1 MSAAGGTPEAVTT
14 VEEKTE
20 RAHRWPQFLPRTN
33 AVLFMTHVSGR
44 RYDESNIEVVDLD
57 TQQRTVVH
65 QGGTYPRYIA
75 TGHLLFVRQSTLF
88 AAPFDVSRLQVTAPP
103 VPVLEGVG
111 ALSGGGHGVALY
123 SVSANGTL
131 AYLPMAPDG
140 ANPSAL
146 VFVDRKGSATPV
158 STDRANFLSPRFS
171 PDGTK
176 IAISRQLRGTQ
187 GSLPD
192 IWVYDAAS
200 GIGRPLTS
208 SPDAGL
214 SHPSGPAMA
223 SV

>member
-1 MSAAGGTPEAVTT
+1 
-14 VEEKTE
+14 
-20 RAHRWPQFLPRTN
+20 
-33 AVLFMTHVSGR
+33 MTHVSGR

-111 ALSGGGHGVALY
+111 ALYGGGTGVALY

-146 VFVDRKGSATPV
+146 VFVDRKGSPHPFPRTAPISCRLDSHPTARRSQSLVSCEGPKGRCRTSGCMTP
-158 STDRANFLSPRFS
+158 R
-171 PDGTK
+171 
-176 IAISRQLRGTQ
+176 
-187 GSLPD
+187 
-192 IWVYDAAS
+192 AAS
-200 GIGRPLTS
+200 VGPSLLPRIRT
-208 SPDAGL
+208 